1 MISAQFKKHTKN
13 LPYRRAVTHPETQSP
28 IRISCLD
35 VTLSRNQ
42 NILRDNPAFRP
53 VQQLRK
59 VFSIRML
66 AAINYQ
72 FSLSVSNTPVLDI
85 TVAAHSQRLPQ
96 AVGSR
101 TCHKARE

>member
-1 MISAQFKKHTKN
+1 MIYAQFKKHTKN
-13 LPYRRAVTHPETQSP
+13 LPYSRAMTHPETQSP

-35 VTLSRNQ
+35 VSSSRNQ
-42 NILRDNPAFRP
+42 NISRDNQAFRLA
-53 VQQLRK
+53 QQLRK

-66 AAINYQ
+66 EAINHQ
-72 FSLSVSNTPVLDI
+72 FSLSVSNILVLDI
-85 TVAAHSQRLPQ
+85 TVAAHSQLLPQ

>member
-1 MISAQFKKHTKN
+1 MIYAQFKKHTKN
-13 LPYRRAVTHPETQSP
+13 LPYSRAMTHPETQSP
-28 IRISCLD
+28 TRVSCLT
-35 VTLSRNQ
+35 VSRNQ
-42 NILRDNPAFRP
+42 NISRDNQAFRL

-66 AAINYQ
+66 GAINHQ
-72 FSLSVSNTPVLDI
+72 FLLSVSNILVLDI